1 MTFDSPNSR
10 RLKPDNGLVLPINWC
25 NKEYKTNDSGIGY
38 GAGTDWGFEWDHFDK
53 EGSTDYDRYRF
64 IKHVNTPNQSL
75 YSYECMVPIG
85 IKINSTEKWTTDKK
99 GIPLAVQYSDS
110 YFSDLGF

>member
-1 MTFDSPNSR
+1 M
-10 RLKPDNGLVLPINWC
+10 
-25 NKEYKTNDSGIGY
+25 
-38 GAGTDWGFEWDHFDK
+38 
-53 EGSTDYDRYRF
+53 
-64 IKHVNTPNQSL
+64 NTPNQSL